1 MSSES
6 STSSSSYTTVQQIIT
21 YFVNL
26 YSDGNYK
33 VINSY
38 NNADE
43 IDLNGV
49 IAVSLSNM
57 QILHNGDSDDYK
69 ITVNISGQFL
79 IAQDITQSKTYQMF
93 DYIISKLDEDAI
105 KANFS
110 DMAGLLKNGGSVS
123 SDGQYNTCGYSLD
136 LYFCKD

>member
-1 MSSES
+1 MSSENS
-6 STSSSSYTTVQQIIT
+6 SSSSSYTTVQQIIN

-26 YSDGNYK
+26 CSDGNYK

-57 QILHNGDSDDYK
+57 QVLHNGDSDDYK
-69 ITVNISGQFL
+69 ITVTISGQFL
-79 IAQDITQSKTYQMF
+79 IAEDITQSKTYQMF
-93 DYIISKLDEDAI
+93 DYIISKLDEDSI

-123 SDGQYNTCGYSLD
+123 SDGQYNTCGYSID

>member
-6 STSSSSYTTVQQIIT
+6 SNSSSSYTTVQQIIN

-26 YSDGNYK
+26 CSDGNYK

-38 NNADE
+38 NNTE
-43 IDLNGV
+43 QIDLNGV

-57 QILHNGDSDDYK
+57 QVLHNGNSDDYK

-79 IAQDITQSKTYQMF
+79 IAEDITQSKTYQMF
-93 DYIISKLDEDAI
+93 DYIISKLDQDAI

-123 SDGQYNTCGYSLD
+123 SDGEYNTCGYSID